1 MSGLIDVTGT
11 TAGHDLRRVGQDA
24 LRVAVQSALDRQDWA
39 AAVPGLRE
47 SLRRAPADAASWIQ
61 LSYAESFL
69 GHYRGARTA
78 ALSAAGCRVASAGVA
93 ADVTARL
100 RTFNEARALRDYLG
114 LIGPPSRMPIPLL
127 LAAAA
132 QSSYLNEQTSALLLL
147 DEARRAD
154 PDYPSTL
161 IARAQVLTY
170 LGRFAEAES
179 ELDRSQRRAPQIA
192 LGWLVRANL
201 RRQTKDANHV
211 AVIRAQLAKPG
222 RSPADV
228 AYLALALHKELDDL
242 GEHDAAWTALEQACG
257 AKRSLLKYDVADSR
271 DLVDMLVASP
281 VPPVLPRADDGAARV
296 PVFIVGMHRSGTTL
310 LEQLLDGSP
319 QVHGVGELYD
329 FTSAMRYATDHH
341 CKGVIDRTIVERAGD
356 VDFGEVGQRY
366 LDGMAWRLGDERCFT
381 DKLPSN
387 FLNIGFICR
396 ALPQARILHMVRDPV
411 ETCFSNLRE
420 LFSDANPYSYD
431 QRELADYYLQYRR
444 LMAHWHAAYPGRILD
459 VDYAELTR
467 DPAGVM
473 RMVAAFCGIDYLD
486 AMSDPRSSGRAVA
499 TASAVQVRDRVVR
512 RDVPKWAPYAK
523 HLQPLVAA
531 LRQGGVEVPELPA

>member
-1 MSGLIDVTGT
+1 M
-11 TAGHDLRRVGQDA
+11 
-24 LRVAVQSALDRQDWA
+24 
-39 AAVPGLRE
+39 
-47 SLRRAPADAASWIQ
+47 
-61 LSYAESFL
+61 
-69 GHYRGARTA
+69 
-78 ALSAAGCRVASAGVA
+78 
-93 ADVTARL
+93 
-100 RTFNEARALRDYLG
+100 
-114 LIGPPSRMPIPLL
+114 
-127 LAAAA
+127 
-132 QSSYLNEQTSALLLL
+132 
-147 DEARRAD
+147 
-154 PDYPSTL
+154 
-161 IARAQVLTY
+161 
-170 LGRFAEAES
+170 
-179 ELDRSQRRAPQIA
+179 
-192 LGWLVRANL
+192 
-201 RRQTKDANHV
+201 
-211 AVIRAQLAKPG
+211 
-222 RSPADV
+222 
-228 AYLALALHKELDDL
+228 
-242 GEHDAAWTALEQACG
+242 
-257 AKRSLLKYDVADSR
+257 
-271 DLVDMLVASP
+271 
-281 VPPVLPRADDGAARV
+281 
-296 PVFIVGMHRSGTTL
+296 
-310 LEQLLDGSP
+310 
-319 QVHGVGELYD
+319 
-329 FTSAMRYATDHH
+329 
-341 CKGVIDRTIVERAGD
+341 IDRTIVERAGD

-512 RDVPKWAPYAK
+512 RDVPKWAPYAE